1 MDSFFWA
8 GNSFIS
14 TVVSGVGAA
23 NASEAKDNCED
34 DPRRFQQSVCDEYQH
49 VADSG
54 GATAVSTPSTS
65 FTHSCFIF

>member
-34 DPRRFQQSVCDEYQH
+34 DPRSQSVCDEYQH

-65 FTHSCFIF
+65 FTYSCFII